1 MDFSLND
8 EQKMLIDTVRRFI
21 SEELQPLEDPIE
33 ADGFLAA
40 DKAHALHNK
49 SKALRLY
56 ALNMPDHL
64 GGGGLSNLDRIL
76 CEEQFGH
83 TTDIL
88 IRRAFGNI
96 YEPLLHCKGAQ
107 IDRWLKPAVAGTRTC
122 AIAITEPGAGSDA
135 AGIKTNAKKTANGWV
150 LNGSKH
156 FISDGEWS
164 DFFLVSAKTGRDDN
178 RPKGAGEI
186 SMFMVDK
193 GLAGF
198 TLGKDQKMMGLRG
211 TPHIELFFDNV
222 ALEDAAL
229 LGGEGQGFKLA
240 MGALNVVRLAQ
251 VGARAVGK
259 ASHVLEKMLDY
270 AGQRKQFGQTISDF
284 QLIQQMLADCVIEIN
299 AARWMV
305 YQAAWLLDQG
315 HDAREQIAMV
325 KVHAAET
332 LGRVV
337 DRAVQVFGG
346 MGFCKELPIER
357 YYRDARIYRIF
368 DGTSE
373 IHRTVLAKSVMRKGP
388 ALYDIHR

>member
-8 EQKMLIDTVRRFI
+8 EQKMMIDTIRRFI
-21 SEELQPLEDPIE
+21 AEELRPLEDE
-33 ADGFLAA
+33 LENQGFLAKE
-40 DKAHALHNK
+40 KAQAIHQ
-49 SKALRLY
+49 KAKELGLY
-56 ALNMPDHL
+56 ALNMPAEL

-83 TTDIL
+83 TSDYL
-88 IRRAFGNI
+88 IRRAFGNV
-96 YEPLLHCKGAQ
+96 YEPLLHCKGVQ
-107 IDRWLKPAVAGTRTC
+107 VDRWLKPSVAGERTC
-122 AIAITEPGAGSDA
+122 AITITESGAGSDA
-135 AGIKTNAKKTANGWV
+135 AGIKTHAKKTDTGWV

-164 DFFLVSAKTGRDDN
+164 DFFLVSAKTGE
-178 RPKGAGEI
+178 KEI

-193 GLAGF
+193 GLPGF
-198 TLGKDQKMMGLRG
+198 TVGKDQQMMGIRG
-211 TPHIELFFDNV
+211 TPHLELFFDNV
-222 ALEDAAL
+222 PLEDATL
-229 LGGEGQGFKLA
+229 LGDVGQGFKLA

-259 ASHVLEKMLDY
+259 ASHVCELMLDY
-270 AGQRKQFGQTISDF
+270 ANDRKQFNTRIGDF
-284 QLIQQMLADCVIEIN
+284 QMVQQMLADSVIEIN

-305 YQAAWLLDQG
+305 YHAAWMLDQG
-315 HDAREQIAMV
+315 LDAREQIAMV

-373 IHRTVLAKSVMRKGP
+373 IHRGVIAKSALKKGA
-388 ALYDIHR
+388 ALFDVNR

>member
-8 EQKMLIDTVRRFI
+8 EQKMMIETVRRFI
-21 SEELQPLEDPIE
+21 AEELKPLEDEIE
-33 ADGFLAA
+33 DKGFLDPIKAQA
-40 DKAHALHNK
+40 IHDKAK
-49 SKALRLY
+49 SLGLY
-56 ALNMPDHL
+56 AMNMPAEL
-64 GGGGLSNLDRIL
+64 GGGGLSNMDRIL

-88 IRRAFGNI
+88 IRRAFGNV
-96 YEPLLHCKGAQ
+96 YEPLLHCKGEQ
-107 IDRWLKPAVAGTRTC
+107 VERWLKPAVEGKRTC
-122 AIAITEPGAGSDA
+122 AITITESGAGSDA
-135 AGIKTNAKKTANGWV
+135 AGIKTTARKTANGWV

-164 DFFLVSAKTGRDDN
+164 DFFLVSARTGE
-178 RPKGAGEI
+178 KEI

-193 GLAGF
+193 GLPGF
-198 TLGKDQKMMGLRG
+198 TVGKDQKMMGLRG
-211 TPHIELFFDNV
+211 TPHLELFFDNV
-222 ALEDAAL
+222 ELEDTAL
-229 LGGEGQGFKLA
+229 LGEQGQGFKLA

-259 ASHVLEKMLDY
+259 ASHVCEMMVGY
-270 AGQRKQFGQTISDF
+270 ANDRKQFGQRIGDF
-284 QLIQQMLADCVIEIN
+284 QMVQQMLADSVIEIN
-299 AARWMV
+299 ASRWMV
-305 YQAAWLLDQG
+305 YHAAWMLDQG
-315 HDAREQIAMV
+315 MDAREQIAMV

-357 YYRDARIYRIF
+357 YYRDSRIYRIF

-373 IHRTVLAKSVMRKGP
+373 IHRGVIAKSAMKKGA
-388 ALYDIHR
+388 ALFDVHR

>member
-8 EQKMLIDTVRRFI
+8 EQKMMIETVRRFI
-21 SEELQPLEDPIE
+21 AEELKPLEDEIE
-33 ADGFLAA
+33 DKGFLDPVKAQA
-40 DKAHALHNK
+40 IHDKAK
-49 SKALRLY
+49 SLGLY
-56 ALNMPDHL
+56 AMNMPAEL
-64 GGGGLSNLDRIL
+64 GGGGLSNMDRIL

-88 IRRAFGNI
+88 IRRAFGNV
-96 YEPLLHCKGAQ
+96 YEPLLHCKGEQ
-107 IDRWLKPAVAGTRTC
+107 VERWLKPAVEGKRTC
-122 AIAITEPGAGSDA
+122 AITITESGAGSDA
-135 AGIKTNAKKTANGWV
+135 AGIKTTARKTANGWV

-164 DFFLVSAKTGRDDN
+164 DFFLVSARTGE
-178 RPKGAGEI
+178 KEI

-193 GLAGF
+193 GLPGF
-198 TLGKDQKMMGLRG
+198 TVGKDQKMMGLRG
-211 TPHIELFFDNV
+211 TPHLELFFDNV
-222 ALEDAAL
+222 ELEDTAL
-229 LGGEGQGFKLA
+229 LGEQGQGFKLA

-259 ASHVLEKMLDY
+259 ASHVCEMMVGY
-270 AGQRKQFGQTISDF
+270 ANDRKQFGQRIGDF
-284 QLIQQMLADCVIEIN
+284 QMVQQMLADSVIEIN

-305 YQAAWLLDQG
+305 YHAAWMLDQG
-315 HDAREQIAMV
+315 MDAREQIAMV

-346 MGFCKELPIER
+346 MGFCKELAIER
-357 YYRDARIYRIF
+357 YYRDSRIYRIF

-373 IHRTVLAKSVMRKGP
+373 IHRGVIAKSAMKKGA
-388 ALYDIHR
+388 ALFDVHR

>member
-8 EQKMLIDTVRRFI
+8 EQKMMIDTIRRFI
-21 SEELQPLEDPIE
+21 AEELNPLEDALE
-33 ADGFLAA
+33 NTGHLSDE
-40 DKAHALHNK
+40 KARAIHAK
-49 SKALRLY
+49 SKELGLY
-56 ALNMPDHL
+56 ALNMPAEL
-64 GGGGLSNLDRIL
+64 GGGGLSNIDRII

-83 TTDIL
+83 TTDML
-88 IRRAFGNI
+88 IRRAFGNV

-107 IDRWLKPAVAGTRTC
+107 VERWLKPAVAGTRTC
-122 AIAITEPGAGSDA
+122 AITITESGAGSDA
-135 AGIKTNAKKTANGWV
+135 AGIRTNAKRNAQGQWL

-164 DFFLVSAKTGRDDN
+164 DFFLVSAKTGD
-178 RPKGAGEI
+178 KEI

-198 TLGKDQKMMGLRG
+198 TVGKDQKMMGLRG
-211 TPHIELFFDNV
+211 TPHLELFFDNV
-222 ALEDAAL
+222 VLEDVAL
-229 LGGEGQGFKLA
+229 LGEQGQGFKLA

-259 ASHVLEKMLDY
+259 ATHVCEMMVEY
-270 AGQRKQFGQTISDF
+270 ANDRKQFGQRIGDF
-284 QLIQQMLADCVIEIN
+284 QMVQQQIADSVIEIN

-305 YQAAWLLDQG
+305 YQAAWMLDQG
-315 HDAREQIAMV
+315 LDAREQIAMV

-337 DRAVQVFGG
+337 DRAVQIFGG

-373 IHRTVLAKSVMRKGP
+373 IHRGVIAKMALKKGAVLFDVNR
-388 ALYDIHR
+388 